1 MVMEYAAGGSLQS
14 ILSSAEQKRKLAPSS
29 RLYVA
34 EALVAA
40 LEYLH
45 VNNVFHRDVKP
56 GNMCFWDDWEN
67 NPKMFLIDFG
77 IASRVAE
84 SMSGLALTSCPGTI
98 PYMAEEYLRRLHLR
112 RLCQFSEKCEVFSVG
127 AVFVNLL
134 TGTCQSTHFDHRTV
148 SQEEILSY
156 VDTSAGRWLADTDR
170 SLAALACQ
178 CLDKDPNKRP
188 TVSELLRA
196 LKKLRALTCSEKFLA
211 PRTTHR
217 IRTYNDLSRPSHT
230 LKQVVALRCV
240 VCGIQRLEGAL
251 CAKNHLTCS
260 SGSCLEEVVREQ
272 LGLKLFK
279 CPSADCIKHFQ
290 PIDFYGKLGAD
301 LYGEVLF
308 ATDRAAVKADSVGDL
323 KETMQ
328 KAIYDIHQKLMQ
340 VEQNVRVEIR
350 QSKFD
355 AIDSSLTNVRD
366 SSVNLSLINRNI
378 KNLLAA
384 AEENS
389 RKHARMDK
397 DLRRLI
403 ERQNRGELD
412 TESRQREIMER
423 IESLSLTQAGGV
435 ALMASGRLQCP
446 RLWLLWPVRSYRGVR
461 SRFTIASEYQLVF
474 LCAHDKSPVRTS
486 VPIKDPKNWLKKA
499 APLIKLAVFS
509 LRALTTAASGGM
521 PLPYLPDFIT
531 GSSFSERMDHL
542 LQEMEILLEPDE
554 IRSLEDW
561 VDGVSDQS
569 SWIAAI
575 NAREHEISEEAYAS
589 LVAEAYKPTNRGWMD
604 EMEIVHRGGGE
615 FAWVKKANE
624 YAWRLSAS
632 GNSHDP
638 NNSWVSTTGS
648 KCIKSLS
655 ELHLIEK
662 QIDDEGTIVRIGIG
676 GERISDVSAISLA
689 NALTSNSAVAS
700 VCLNRNGISSE
711 GAASI
716 AKALETNTTLRNL
729 NMGSNALRD
738 DGAKVLA
745 TGLQRNSTV
754 TSLDLSTNSI
764 GPDGGEA
771 LSLILRGKN
780 LKALILSS
788 NFIGPIGGAAIFGVL
803 KVNTAL
809 AMLDLSNNS
818 LGGDGARALAEALKT
833 NASLIELNIG
843 GNAIG
848 DSGAIGIAKAVK
860 TNSVLTSMV
869 LRDNRIGTVGACALS
884 DALSQNVTLANL
896 DLMENM
902 IGPHGCTALALG
914 IKRNCALS
922 YFNLSFNDIGCVGA
936 CSLAGA
942 LKKNESLKDLDLEG
956 NSIGSGGAHALMS
969 ALATNKI
976 ILRLNVKY
984 NDFSDEYATELAGRC
999 KQNGMR
1005 FLPKEPVQCALEADP
1020 CSVTGCTL

>member
-14 ILSSAEQKRKLAPSS
+14 ILSSAEQKRKLSPSS

-56 GNMCFWDDWEN
+56 DNMCFWDDWEN
-67 NPKMFLIDFG
+67 NPKMVLIDFG

-84 SMSGLALTSCPGTI
+84 SMSGPALTSCPGTI
-98 PYMAEEYLRRLHLR
+98 PYMAEEYLLR
-112 RLCQFSEKCEVFSVG
+112 SCQFSEKCEVFSVG
-127 AVFVNLL
+127 VVFVNLL
-134 TGTCQSTHFDHRTV
+134 TGSCQSVHFDHRTV

-156 VDTSAGRWLADTDR
+156 VDTSAGMWLADTDR
-170 SLAALACQ
+170 SLAELACQ

-188 TVSELLRA
+188 TVSELLKA

-217 IRTYNDLSRPSHT
+217 IRTYNGMSRPSHT
-230 LKQVVALRCV
+230 LKQVGALRCV

-272 LGLKLFK
+272 LGLKKFK

-323 KETMQ
+323 KEIMQ

-366 SSVNLSLINRNI
+366 SSISLSLINTNI

-389 RKHARMDK
+389 RKHARWDK

-423 IESLSLTQAGGV
+423 IESLTLTQAGGV

-446 RLWLLWPVRSYRGVR
+446 RLCLLWPVRSYRGVR

-474 LCAHDKSPVRTS
+474 LCAYDKSPVRTS
-486 VPIKDPKNWLKKA
+486 VTIKDPKKWLKKA
-499 APLIKLAVFS
+499 APLIKFALFS

-521 PLPYLPDFIT
+521 PLPYLPEFIT

-569 SWIAAI
+569 KWIEAVS
-575 NAREHEISEEAYAS
+575 AREREISEEAYAS
-589 LVAEAYKPTNRGWMD
+589 LVEEAYKPKNRGWMD
-604 EMEIVHRGGGE
+604 EMEIGHRGGGE
-615 FAWVKKANE
+615 FAWVKKTNAH
-624 YAWRLSAS
+624 AWRSSVSEDSQAPS
-632 GNSHDP
+632 
-638 NNSWVSTTGS
+638 NSWDAS
-648 KCIKSLS
+648 
-655 ELHLIEK
+655 
-662 QIDDEGTIVRIGIG
+662 
-676 GERISDVSAISLA
+676 SDFA
-689 NALTSNSAVAS
+689 NALGPSSSWNVAS
-700 VCLNRNGISSE
+700 QEEEFSPTMDERGH
-711 GAASI
+711 
-716 AKALETNTTLRNL
+716 LE
-729 NMGSNALRD
+729 
-738 DGAKVLA
+738 V
-745 TGLQRNSTV
+745 
-754 TSLDLSTNSI
+754 
-764 GPDGGEA
+764 
-771 LSLILRGKN
+771 
-780 LKALILSS
+780 
-788 NFIGPIGGAAIFGVL
+788 
-803 KVNTAL
+803 
-809 AMLDLSNNS
+809 
-818 LGGDGARALAEALKT
+818 
-833 NASLIELNIG
+833 
-843 GNAIG
+843 
-848 DSGAIGIAKAVK
+848 
-860 TNSVLTSMV
+860 
-869 LRDNRIGTVGACALS
+869 
-884 DALSQNVTLANL
+884 
-896 DLMENM
+896 
-902 IGPHGCTALALG
+902 
-914 IKRNCALS
+914 
-922 YFNLSFNDIGCVGA
+922 
-936 CSLAGA
+936 
-942 LKKNESLKDLDLEG
+942 
-956 NSIGSGGAHALMS
+956 
-969 ALATNKI
+969 
-976 ILRLNVKY
+976 
-984 NDFSDEYATELAGRC
+984 
-999 KQNGMR
+999 
-1005 FLPKEPVQCALEADP
+1005 
-1020 CSVTGCTL
+1020 